1 MPGITIIPRLTR
13 NQNQKQQ
20 DTGNNMN
27 EIVDLVNKYGF
38 PIVMAVGMGY
48 IIKYV
53 WEWSTK
59 EVKPVISE
67 ANTVLIAL
75 IDRIRMLDND
85 LIRLNQKVNTV
96 LHLRGKMIESDRV
109 MESVKV
115 EREASKQFDAA
126 VRMDDPK
133 PGEETVR
140 QWPDPKKKPNPDDIK
155 TASAGEG

>member
-1 MPGITIIPRLTR
+1 
-13 NQNQKQQ
+13 
-20 DTGNNMN
+20 MN
-27 EIVDLVNKYGF
+27 EVVDLVNKYGF

-85 LIRLNQKVNTV
+85 LIRLNQKVETV
-96 LHLRGKMIESDRV
+96 MELRGKTIEYERIKA
-109 MESVKV
+109 EHEINKV
-115 EREASKQFDAA
+115 SEDDAA
-126 VRMDDPK
+126 VPIGPKRRATKEEIKDSSGDD
-133 PGEETVR
+133 
-140 QWPDPKKKPNPDDIK
+140 
-155 TASAGEG
+155 